1 MIARAMTTA
10 DETAQATQRP
20 AKKPRDPRLDFFR
33 GIAMLIIFI
42 AHVPGNVWTLYIPAR
57 FGWSDAAEMF
67 VFCSGFAAAIAF
79 GGTFLKAGFG
89 YGVARILYRVWQ
101 VYAAHIGMFFYIA
114 LIVAAGTYVLEGRD
128 YIGQLNLT
136 WFFEHTDRALLGLFT
151 LTWVPNFFDILPM
164 YIVALSLVHRLAP
177 IAASLTLYWA
187 NHFLGWGLPAE
198 LWKEGYSR
206 EWFFNPLA
214 WQLLFFTGFSF
225 AMGWLP
231 PPPKSKA
238 LTWVCALYVLV
249 SIPTAHWPTAQD
261 YELTRWVREVIW
273 AFQGKTDFGI
283 VRYLHFLALAYLALR
298 IVEGREAQLLSRWAM
313 PIVTV
318 GRNSLAV
325 FLLSMGLARLGGMAL
340 DLLGESWLTFPLVN
354 LGGMAI
360 LILFAYW
367 CTMLKRQP
375 WREKARRSAAA
386 TPAERRAAQIESE
399 RSAPRGIEDLPPAS
413 AARAE

>member
-1 MIARAMTTA
+1 MTVRADTGSKTGATTS
-10 DETAQATQRP
+10 ATTS
-20 AKKPRDPRLDFFR
+20 AKAPRDPRLDFFR

-79 GGTFLKAGFG
+79 GGTFIKAGFG
-89 YGVARILYRVWQ
+89 YGTARIFYRVWQ
-101 VYAAHIGMFFYIA
+101 VYAAHIGMFFFIA
-114 LIVAAGTYVLEGRD
+114 LLMAAGTYWLDTRN

-136 WFFEHTDRALLGLFT
+136 WFFEETPTAILGLFT
-151 LTWVPNFFDILPM
+151 LTYVPNFFDILPM
-164 YIVALSLVHRLAP
+164 YIVALVMVPAIMALSLIHKLLP
-177 IAASLTLYWA
+177 IVASLTLYWL

-198 LWKEGYSR
+198 FWKQDFSR

-231 PPPKSKA
+231 PPPKSVA
-238 LTWVCALYVLV
+238 LTWACALYVAISV
-249 SIPTAHWPTAQD
+249 PTAHWPTAED
-261 YELTRWVREVIW
+261 YEITRWVREVVW
-273 AFQGKTDFGI
+273 DFRGKTDFGI
-283 VRYLHFLALAYLALR
+283 LRYLHFLALAYLALR
-298 IVEGREAQLLSRWAM
+298 IVAGRESLLLSRWAM

-325 FLLSMGLARLGGMAL
+325 FLLSMGLARVFGMVL
-340 DLLGESWLTFPLVN
+340 DVIGRDWLTYPLVN
-354 LGGMAI
+354 LGGMGI
-360 LILFAYW
+360 LIAFAYW

-375 WREKARRSAAA
+375 WRHVASPSKANE
-386 TPAERRAAQIESE
+386 TAAQT
-399 RSAPRGIEDLPPAS
+399 
-413 AARAE
+413 